1 MNTNTKPHALL
12 VVENETVPHD
22 RRVWN
27 QARAAR
33 DNGYD
38 VTVICPERPKR
49 PAPRFEVL
57 DGIEI
62 HRFSMPFG
70 GPRKIDFLLEYSW
83 ALLNCFFLAAKVWR
97 KKPFDLIHVANPP
110 DLFFPLQWVFGRKGA
125 AFVFD
130 QHDLGPETYQSKFDE
145 PKMTGMAKLL
155 LKVEALSYKASD
167 AVLVTNES
175 YRERALGRGKMAEDD
190 VFVVRNSPDLELFKP
205 GEPRPELKAGY
216 EHMVV
221 FVGTMGH
228 QDGVHVLLDTA
239 KYVRETKSRDDVLF
253 VLVGTGDT
261 YDALLEKH
269 KALGLGEGVRFTGF
283 ISDEDMIAY
292 LSTADIGA
300 APDDDNPLNNISTMI
315 KTMDYMAMGLPVVSF
330 DLVESRYSAAT
341 AAVYAEAHSAEAFGD
356 EIIALCDDPER
367 RAVMARAGQERIS
380 GPLSWAQ
387 SEKQLIAAYNRAR
400 ANCETSR

>member
-1 MNTNTKPHALL
+1 MCI
-12 VVENETVPHD
+12 
-22 RRVWN
+22 
-27 QARAAR
+27 R
-33 DNGYD
+33 D
-38 VTVICPERPKR
+38 
-49 PAPRFEVL
+49 
-57 DGIEI
+57 
-62 HRFSMPFG
+62 S
-70 GPRKIDFLLEYSW
+70 
-83 ALLNCFFLAAKVWR
+83 
-97 KKPFDLIHVANPP
+97 
-110 DLFFPLQWVFGRKGA
+110 
-125 AFVFD
+125 
-130 QHDLGPETYQSKFDE
+130 
-145 PKMTGMAKLL
+145 
-155 LKVEALSYKASD
+155 
-167 AVLVTNES
+167 
-175 YRERALGRGKMAEDD
+175 
-190 VFVVRNSPDLELFKP
+190 
-205 GEPRPELKAGY
+205 
-216 EHMVV
+216 
-221 FVGTMGH
+221 
-228 QDGVHVLLDTA
+228 
-239 KYVRETKSRDDVLF
+239 
-253 VLVGTGDT
+253 